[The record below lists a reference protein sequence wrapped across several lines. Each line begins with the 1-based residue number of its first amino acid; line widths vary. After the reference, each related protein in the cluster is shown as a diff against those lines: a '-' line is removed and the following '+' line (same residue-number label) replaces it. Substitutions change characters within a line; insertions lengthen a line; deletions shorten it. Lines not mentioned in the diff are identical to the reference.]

1 MKIFKSKS
9 REVVKVR
16 FSIDEVVDEF
26 ADHIYRAAYAYLGS
40 SGEAED
46 VVSDVLMKYFSVCET
61 LKIDSREHLKAWL
74 LRTAINRCKDIV
86 KSSRWKRSA
95 ELTDIHRVEFGWSER
110 ELDVK
115 RALDTLDEKY
125 RTVVCLY
132 YYEQYKTQEIAQ
144 ILGIPKGT
152 VVTRLDRARKQ
163 LRTMLADYGEEM
175 IV

>member
-1 MKIFKSKS
+1 M
-9 REVVKVR
+9 R
-16 FSIDEVVDEF
+16 FSIDEVVDGF
-26 ADHIYRAAYAYLGS
+26 ADHIYRAAYACLGS
-40 SGEAED
+40 SVEAAD

-61 LKIDSREHLKAWL
+61 LELDSREHLKAWL

-86 KSSRWKRSA
+86 KSSRWKCSA
-95 ELTDIHRVEFGWSER
+95 ELTEVHRAEFGWSER

-115 RALDTLDEKY
+115 RALDSLDEKY
-125 RTVVCLY
+125 REVVCLY

-144 ILGIPKGT
+144 MLGIPKGT